1 MAKAVDTQ
9 DKTQREIAEKLEG
22 RTITNVRPRHSF
34 NHGSGQR
41 IVVEFEEESPAIF
54 EMNEPHVWMRLIDN
68 SATRKAEK
76 VESL

>member
-1 MAKAVDTQ
+1 MANATAS
-9 DKTQREIAEKLEG
+9 KTQREIAEKLEG
-22 RTITNVRPRHSF
+22 RTVKNVRPRHSF

-41 IVVEFEEESPAIF
+41 IVVEFEEGSPVIF

-68 SATRKAEK
+68 SATRKAEM

>member
-1 MAKAVDTQ
+1 MAKAVATQ
-9 DKTQREIAEKLEG
+9 NKTQRDIAEKLEG
-22 RTITNVRPRHSF
+22 RTIKNVRPKHHF
-34 NHGSGQR
+34 NHEEGQR
-41 IVVEFEEESPAIF
+41 IVVEFEEGSPAIF